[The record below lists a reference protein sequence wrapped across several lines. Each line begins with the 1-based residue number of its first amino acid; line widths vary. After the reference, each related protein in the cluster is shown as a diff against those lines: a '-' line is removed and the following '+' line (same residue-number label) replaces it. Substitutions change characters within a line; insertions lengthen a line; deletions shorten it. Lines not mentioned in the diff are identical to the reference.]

1 MLRPVHIAL
10 FEVRRYIVD
19 RGDLAF
25 SLALPMAL
33 FALMYGVFGGD
44 ETFNGTANVVDL
56 DGGPAAQEFVSRLE
70 SVDGL
75 QVRLRS
81 LDEADRA
88 LARTS
93 ILTAIVIPPGFSDAL
108 AAGEPVK
115 LTVKQRGTGGDEGQ
129 IVSSIA
135 LSVAQRIA
143 AEVQARR
150 WARTTMEGSAIPQ
163 PEIDQAAQAA
173 VTQADADPAVDVA
186 VVVEG
191 ESGRADGGQ
200 FVDRL
205 LPGILVMFLM
215 FAVTLSSQVIV
226 DERRLGTLERLLTTR
241 LTLNQLFAGK
251 FLAGVARAMLQAVVL
266 LALAYAVLRVGG
278 PSSFFQALAFALL
291 VAAAVGAIGLV
302 IGAAARTR
310 EQATWAAVFFTMFM
324 TIFGGTFFDPSET
337 KALDVLSHVT
347 LNRYAID
354 ALEGITSG
362 GKSFA
367 DYGVQAGIMAG
378 VAVAALTVAR
388 WAFRRTVK

>member
-1 MLRPVHIAL
+1 MRPLHIAL
-10 FEVRRYIVD
+10 LEVRRYIVD

-25 SLALPMAL
+25 SLALPIAL

-70 SVDGL
+70 SVDGIR
-75 QVRLRS
+75 VRLRPS
-81 LDEADRA
+81 EEADRA
-88 LARTS
+88 LDRAG
-93 ILTAIVIPPGFSDAL
+93 ILTAIVIPPQFSNDL
-108 AAGEPVK
+108 AAGQPVK
-115 LTVKQRGTGGDEGQ
+115 LTLKQRGEGGDEGQ
-129 IVSSIA
+129 IVASIA
-135 LSVAQRIA
+135 LAVAQRMA
-143 AEVQARR
+143 AEAQVRHWVQA
-150 WARTTMEGSAIPQ
+150 AMEGSALPQ
-163 PEIDQAAQAA
+163 PEVEQAAEAA
-173 VTQADADPAVDVA
+173 VARARIEPAVSVA
-186 VVVEG
+186 ATVAG

-215 FAVTLSSQVIV
+215 FAVTLGSQTLVE
-226 DERRLGTLERLLTTR
+226 ERRLGTLERLLTTR
-241 LTLNQLFAGK
+241 LTLDQLFAGK
-251 FLAGVARAMLQAVVL
+251 FLASVTRATLQAVLL

-324 TIFGGTFFDPSET
+324 TIFGGTFFDPGET
-337 KALDVLSHVT
+337 KALDILSHMT

-354 ALEGITSG
+354 ALEGITAG
-362 GKSFA
+362 GKPFVEF
-367 DYGVQAGIMAG
+367 GMQAGIMAG
-378 VAVAALTVAR
+378 VAVVALVLAR
-388 WAFRRTVK
+388 LAFRRTVR